1 MLSSSRTLDG
11 LTEKCGPQTTKHN
24 VDADS
29 EWYQKDR
36 RVDIHASKR
45 SDNRTASQKKLAAH
59 KHVGK
64 QSKEYIDPMGH
75 DTIAGVDDFQV
86 SVASRCILLDF
97 AS

>member
-1 MLSSSRTLDG
+1 MG
-11 LTEKCGPQTTKHN
+11 HTEKCGPQTTEYN

-29 EWYQKDR
+29 EWYQKNR

-45 SDNRTASQKKLAAH
+45 SDNRTTSQKKLAAH

-64 QSKEYIDPMGH
+64 QSKEDIDPMGQ
-75 DTIAGVDDFQV
+75 DTVAGVDNFQV
-86 SVASRCILLDF
+86 SVASRRILLDF